1 MLADAIMP
9 AVLDKL
15 LKINLKQKR
24 RISMKNTLYILA
36 GVATFA
42 NCVQA
47 SLSEKLVAN
56 HDQIESL
63 KNNLNSD
70 DFLAQ
75 SKCGRTGSCGQACG
89 AK

>member
-1 MLADAIMP
+1 
-9 AVLDKL
+9 
-15 LKINLKQKR
+15 
-24 RISMKNTLYILA
+24 MKNNLYILA
-36 GVATFA
+36 CMITLTTGA
-42 NCVQA
+42 QA
-47 SLSEKLVAN
+47 SLSEKLAASQ
-56 HDQIESL
+56 DQIESL